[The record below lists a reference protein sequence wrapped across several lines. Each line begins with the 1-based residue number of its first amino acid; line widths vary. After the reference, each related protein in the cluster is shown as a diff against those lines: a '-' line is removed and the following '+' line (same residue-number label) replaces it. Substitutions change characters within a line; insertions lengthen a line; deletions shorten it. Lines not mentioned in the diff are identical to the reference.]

1 MRPRGAWLA
10 VAAFLLLGSAACGVS
25 PAGPPASADIGNKAT
40 VSVAGDVAL
49 AQAFEQRASNLEVQ
63 GEGTVVRLLSDD
75 TQGDRHQRFIVELA
89 SGQTLLITHNIDV
102 APRVASLEAGDRV
115 AFKGVYEWNEEGGLV
130 HWTHLDP
137 SGSHEAGWIETGGRT
152 YQ

>member
-10 VAAFLLLGSAACGVS
+10 VSALLLLGSAGCSVS
-25 PAGPPASADIGNKAT
+25 PAAAPASTDAGSKAT
-40 VSVAGDVAL
+40 VSVAGDAAL
-49 AQAFEQRASNLEVQ
+49 ARAFEQRTSNLEVE
-63 GEGTVVRLLSDD
+63 GEGRVVRVLSDD

-102 APRVASLEAGDRV
+102 APRVAPLEVGDRV
-115 AFKGVYEWNEEGGLV
+115 SFKGVYEWNEEGGLV

-137 SGSHEAGWIETGGRT
+137 NGSHEAGWIKAGGRT